1 MARVKRGV
9 MCKKSHKKIL
19 GLAKGFRGRSK
30 NCFRPA
36 IRSVQEAEQHAYKG
50 RKIKKRDYRSLWIIR
65 INAAVR
71 ELGYKYSSFINAL
84 SNSDV
89 KIDRKVLAQIASDN
103 PIAFKNIVEN
113 VFKTTKA
120 TFSSDKVLKDQ
131 NKHSTVFVVAN

>member
-19 GLAKGFRGRSK
+19 SLAKGFRGRSN

-71 ELGYKYSSFINAL
+71 ELGYKYSNFINAL
-84 SNSDV
+84 NASDV
-89 KIDRKVLAQIASDN
+89 KIDRKVLAQIASEN
-103 PIAFKNIVEN
+103 PVAFKNIVDN

-120 TFSSDKVLKDQ
+120 NLLPHQLPKEQ
-131 NKHSTVFVVAN
+131 NKHSFVFVSAN